1 MDCPKGGFVSVFESE
16 RNHPRAR
23 SESLL
28 AEHVGGDLVIYDELS
43 NTAHCLGPEAAAVW
57 AQCDG
62 RASSSE
68 IAASLEL
75 PDTTVTKALA
85 EFRAAGLV
93 IEAPGHTRRDVAK
106 RVAVVGGTALVGPAL
121 LTSMPVPAAA
131 AACSRPACTIA
142 PVTFTDWN
150 PVPSGDYVW
159 FTSQLTP
166 GFTPDSSTII
176 RIEGMI
182 SIKGQ
187 SGTVYNLTVP
197 PIRITFGGTAPA
209 TLTFGTLGGFTGWL
223 ENVPIAC
230 SGVETFAGGLL
241 WKTPEI
247 IDASGGGGSKAWTWG
262 ITVTMAGTNGAFTW
276 QFSAGA
282 YNALPN
288 GDTVI
293 DAATYNDAMV
303 KPLHSTSCDS
313 FNNGDQTG
321 TPEAMKSF
329 IISGG
334 SGGGGANF
342 TGSLSSTQGCTP
354 HC

>member
-1 MDCPKGGFVSVFESE
+1 MSIFEADHT
-16 RNHPRAR
+16 RPVAR
-23 SESLL
+23 SEGVL
-28 AEHVGGDLVIYDELS
+28 AEQVDGDLVIYDEAT
-43 NTAHCLGPEAAAVW
+43 NTAHCLSPDAASVW
-57 AQCDG
+57 SHCDG
-62 RASSSE
+62 TASAEDLAS
-68 IAASLEL
+68 SLEL
-75 PDTTVTKALA
+75 SSGTVDQAVA
-85 EFRAAGLV
+85 ELRDAGLL
-93 IEAPGHTRRDVAK
+93 IQAPGHTRRDVAK
-106 RVAVVGGTALVGPAL
+106 RVAVVGGAALVGPAL

-159 FTSQLTP
+159 FNSNFSP
-166 GFTPDSSTII
+166 SFTPDSSTII

-197 PIRITFGGTAPA
+197 PIRITFGGSKAS
-209 TLTFGTLGGFTGWL
+209 LSFGTLGGFTGWL
-223 ENVPIAC
+223 ETIPVAC
-230 SGVETFAGGLL
+230 VGSGPFAGGLL
-241 WKTPEI
+241 FKAPEI
-247 IDASGGGGSKAWTWG
+247 IDASGGGSKGWTWG
-262 ITVTMAGTNGAFTW
+262 ITVTMAGTNGAFNW
-276 QFSAGA
+276 QFSAAA

-303 KPLHSTSCDS
+303 KPLTSNSCDA
-313 FNNGDQTG
+313 FNNGDQAG

-342 TGSLSSTQGCTP
+342 TGSNSSTQGCTP